1 MDSTTSLLVGAAIVA
16 VVGTLA
22 VWFTLR
28 RPARAIERRQR
39 DEALAAASLYTPA
52 ERSPNYGSAPD
63 PCAPGLSDSER
74 VQAMREL
81 LLRGDRL
88 AAERTESAK
97 SAEHAEH
104 AERAGTVDIALHEG
118 SFEPTRPMDPRD
130 PGPTTSP
137 MAWKPT
143 QPLDDAEVNAWQ
155 PTAPYDPRTSPA
167 DEREHITI

>member
-88 AAERTESAK
+88 AAERTESAN

-104 AERAGTVDIALHEG
+104 AEHAGTVDIALHER

>member
-1 MDSTTSLLVGAAIVA
+1 

-63 PCAPGLSDSER
+63 PCAPGLSDGER

-81 LLRGDRL
+81 LLRGDRK
-88 AAERTESAK
+88 AAEA
-97 SAEHAEH
+97 AA
-104 AERAGTVDIALHEG
+104 AAAAIDIVLHEG
-118 SFEPTRPMDPRD
+118 SFEPTQPMDPRD

-143 QPLDDAEVNAWQ
+143 QAADEPADPPTWQRTRPWGPAEV
-155 PTAPYDPRTSPA
+155 PA

>member
-143 QPLDDAEVNAWQ
+143 QPLDDAEVNAWP